1 MNLGIFADGPWGLNF
16 IKSLYKDKKFKIDFV
31 VLRRKIDHKIMLFC
45 KKKKIN
51 YFKFKNINNKKS
63 IETLKKFKTDMYVSM
78 SYNQIFKKIFFTH
91 VKKKII
97 NCHAGALP
105 YYRGRSPINWAII
118 NGEKKIGITTH
129 LVNSKIDRGDI
140 LDQRFIKIKKNDN
153 FKTILKKCYKICPIQ
168 LHMVLNK
175 IKNKSI
181 RPIKQSSISVK
192 GSYYFKRKKGDE
204 LINFNNNYRALN
216 NFVRG
221 LVFPSVGASFFYKKK
236 IYSVIHSNLSKKSE
250 NIIGIE
256 NGTILNVAKKNLR
269 VKIYNSIII
278 LSKIFCKKK
287 NFYVKDLRKI
297 FKKNHLLIGS
307 NV

>member
-1 MNLGIFADGPWGLNF
+1 
-16 IKSLYKDKKFKIDFV
+16 
-31 VLRRKIDHKIMLFC
+31 
-45 KKKKIN
+45 
-51 YFKFKNINNKKS
+51 
-63 IETLKKFKTDMYVSM
+63 
-78 SYNQIFKKIFFTH
+78 
-91 VKKKII
+91 
-97 NCHAGALP
+97 
-105 YYRGRSPINWAII
+105 
-118 NGEKKIGITTH
+118 
-129 LVNSKIDRGDI
+129 
-140 LDQRFIKIKKNDN
+140 
-153 FKTILKKCYKICPIQ
+153 
-168 LHMVLNK
+168 
-175 IKNKSI
+175 
-181 RPIKQSSISVK
+181 
-192 GSYYFKRKKGDE
+192 
-204 LINFNNNYRALN
+204 
-216 NFVRG
+216 VRG